1 MTSRNTVVYLLSIA
15 TIFIFALSSF
25 AIKAS
30 LWESQSQKDFQ
41 GGKPKNVSISS
52 KGEVTLPPTLKK
64 FVETEENYIWCLAE
78 DSKGNIFAG
87 TGNNGRILK
96 ITSDGKSELFFDSPE
111 VSIHDI
117 IIDKDDNIYAG
128 TSPDGLVYKIS
139 PDGNSTTLLTS
150 KEKYVWALALDE
162 DGNIYAG
169 TGTNG
174 KIFKV
179 APDGKDSVLFDSE
192 ESHIM
197 SLLYRDK
204 SLYAG
209 SEGSAIIYKIGA
221 DGKVSVIY
229 DSADKEVHCLAM
241 DKHGNLF
248 ASTTSGPAPKAG
260 PQGAPPPPGKEK
272 KQSNIYKIDLLGIV
286 SKVWSVSDRL
296 ILSMVVDE
304 HDDIIVGTGDKGQ
317 IYSVK
322 PDGEESTRLVKCE
335 EAQALAILKSA
346 SGSMFISTGN
356 AGKVYQL
363 TSDRQKEGT
372 LVSKV
377 QDAGLISKWGNIE
390 WEQVT
395 PTDTQITFQTRSGN
409 TSKPDKT
416 WSDWSDAYSEA
427 TGQKI
432 LSPSARFIRW
442 RVKLTTSNPKV
453 APVLKAV
460 KVAYLQQ
467 NIKPNITSVGITRGA
482 AKPSGQ
488 GGPRQ
493 QAPVPPKTGDKKLT
507 VKWKVNDP
515 NKDSMEYT
523 VYYKGVNEQNWKLLK
538 EELKTT
544 SYSWDSTSM
553 PDGRYQIKVVAD
565 DKFSNPV
572 NLVKTAEKIS
582 EPFEIDNTQPII
594 GDITATKNPNG
605 SFTIAFSA
613 EDNMNHIQKIRFSID
628 GGDWQIAF
636 PVDEIFDSKKEDFSF
651 STPADLKDGEHSI
664 IIKITEAAGNVST
677 KGKVFTK

>member
-1 MTSRNTVVYLLSIA
+1 MASRHTVIYILSVA
-15 TIFIFALSSF
+15 TIFVFALSSF
-25 AIKAS
+25 AIKTS

-41 GGKPKNVSISS
+41 QGKPKDVSISS

-64 FVETEENYIWCLAE
+64 FVEPEEDYIWCLAE

-96 ITSDGKSELFFDSPE
+96 ITPDGKSALFFDSPE

-117 IIDKDDNIYAG
+117 VIDKDDNIYAG

-162 DGNIYAG
+162 DGNLYAG

-174 KIFKV
+174 KIFKIT
-179 APDGKDSVLFDSE
+179 PDGKDSVLFDSE

-204 SLYAG
+204 NLYAG
-209 SEGSAIIYKIGA
+209 SEGGAIIYKIGA

-229 DSADKEVHCLAM
+229 DSGDKEIHCLAM

-248 ASTTSGPAPKAG
+248 ASSTSGPAPKAG
-260 PQGAPPPPGKEK
+260 QQGGQPPPGEEK
-272 KQSNIYKIDLLGIV
+272 KESIIYKIDLLGVV
-286 SKVWSVSDRL
+286 SKIWSVSDQL
-296 ILSMVVDE
+296 ILSMVIDE

-322 PDGEESTRLVKCE
+322 PDGEEAASLVKCE

-346 SGSMFISTGN
+346 SGSMFIATGN
-356 AGKVYQL
+356 AGKIYQL
-363 TSDRQKEGT
+363 TSDRLKEGT

-377 QDAGLISKWGNIE
+377 QDAGLIAKWGNIE
-390 WEQVT
+390 WEGVA

-432 LSPSARFIRW
+432 VSPPARFIRW
-442 RVKLTTSNPKV
+442 RVKLTTANPQV

-467 NIKPNITSVGITRGA
+467 NIKPNVTDVSITRGA

-488 GGPRQ
+488 GGTRQQQ
-493 QAPVPPKTGDKKLT
+493 QAPPTTSDKKLT
-507 VKWKVNDP
+507 VKWKVKDP
-515 NKDSMEYT
+515 NDDSMEYT
-523 VYYKGVNEQNWKLLK
+523 VYYKGISEQNWKLLK

-544 SYSWDSTSM
+544 AYTWDSTSM
-553 PDGRYQIKVVAD
+553 PDGRYQIQVVAS
-565 DKFSNPV
+565 DKLSNPA
-572 NLVKTAEKIS
+572 NLVKTGEKIS
-582 EPFEIDNTQPII
+582 EPFEIDNTQPTISE
-594 GDITATKNPNG
+594 ITATKKNG
-605 SFTIAFSA
+605 SFTIAFSV
-613 EDNMNHIQKIRFSID
+613 EDNMNYIEEAVFSID
-628 GGDWQIAF
+628 GGDWHIAF
-636 PVDEIFDSKKEDFSF
+636 PVDEMFDAKREGFSF
-651 STPADLKDGEHSI
+651 STPADLKDGEHTI

-677 KGKVFTK
+677 KGTVFTK